1 MRIKR
6 KFYNASEEN
15 KSVNPVKSNLKAGIM
30 GGAAGNETLTKSKG
44 IFFLN
49 DIKNGNYKSAL
60 KYYIYIP
67 KKDRDAWNNGT
78 YGK

>member
-6 KFYNASEEN
+6 KFYNAGEEN
-15 KSVNPVKSNLKAGIM
+15 KSTNPVKSVLKAGIM
-30 GGAAGNETLTKSKG
+30 GGAAGNEVLAKSKG
-44 IFFLN
+44 IFWN

-60 KYYIYIP
+60 KHSIYIP
-67 KKDRDAWNNGT
+67 KKDRDAWDNGT

>member
-15 KSVNPVKSNLKAGIM
+15 KSVNSVKSILKAGIM

-44 IFFLN
+44 IFFGM
-49 DIKNGNYKSAL
+49 IL
-60 KYYIYIP
+60 KMVITKVP
-67 KKDRDAWNNGT
+67 
-78 YGK
+78 